1 MNMKNWLNKNKLYR
15 EAAGEGTP
23 GGEPLLTSEPAAI
36 VEPAAAPEAVDFSFI
51 PEQFHVDGKPDLEKF
66 KAHYGT
72 LVEPSVAPD
81 AYEYL
86 IPEDMDFQAL
96 GLPEGMKLNL
106 DMNDPTMQPLLA
118 ELSETLKGIGAP
130 AEMGGKISGILAKY
144 EAGKLAGEIAAQKE
158 EFSQL
163 GTPEQANQRISVV
176 VRAMEAKLPA
186 DQVAALQGATRSA
199 KAMLALETLLG
210 PKNSTSPTTEP
221 PAPDSNTSLSARYP
235 SSKTK

>member
-1 MNMKNWLNKNKLYR
+1 MNMKNWLSKNKPLWD
-15 EAAGEGTP
+15 AANEGAP
-23 GGEPLLTSEPAAI
+23 GGAPAQAI
-36 VEPAAAPEAVDFSFI
+36 DPPPQAEAVDLSFI
-51 PEQFHVDGKPDLEKF
+51 PENFHVDGKPDLEKF

-72 LVEPSVAPD
+72 LVEPSVAPEK
-81 AYEYL
+81 YEYA
-86 IPEDMDFQAL
+86 IPEDMNFQEL
-96 GLPEGMKLNL
+96 GLPEGMTLNL
-106 DMNDPTMQPLLA
+106 DMNDPSMQPLLT

-130 AEMGGKISGILAKY
+130 AEMGGKISGMLAKY
-144 EAGKLAGEIAAQKE
+144 EASKLSAEIAAQKE

-163 GTPEQANQRISVV
+163 GTPEQANQRIGVV

-210 PKNSTSPTTEP
+210 SKNSTSPTVE
-221 PAPDSNTSLSARYP
+221 PAPSADDSGYSARYP